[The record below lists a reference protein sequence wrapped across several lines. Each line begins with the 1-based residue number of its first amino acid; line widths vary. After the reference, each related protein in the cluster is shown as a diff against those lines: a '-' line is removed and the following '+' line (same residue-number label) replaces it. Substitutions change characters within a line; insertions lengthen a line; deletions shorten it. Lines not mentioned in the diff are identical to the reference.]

1 MERRYLVATLAIIAT
16 FAVFS
21 RGFQSLQ
28 QLSLRRAQHGQAV
41 TGSQCD
47 RVPSIVSHWIAKFKS
62 ELHPSYPEE
71 AELMAEM
78 NLPIAAA
85 QARVAEQA
93 VRQSQAAAEAAL
105 REAERARRDAARMQ
119 EQVARAQKNMVVD
132 PVAIQLHG
140 LDNLDVRVQA
150 KAAALAERIAVRN
163 VRMQVAAARLQAVS
177 MQMQDSVKRSSP
189 CPNRAEMR

>member
-28 QLSLRRAQHGQAV
+28 QISQRRVQHGQAV

-93 VRQSQAAAEAAL
+93 AKQSQAAADIAV

-119 EQVARAQKNMVVD
+119 EQMTRAQKNMVLA
-132 PVAIQLHG
+132 PVALQLHG

-150 KAAALAERIAVRN
+150 KAAAVAERIVARN

>member
-119 EQVARAQKNMVVD
+119 EQMARAQKNMVVA